1 MIVCL
6 IDGDGNIF
14 SSDLIKQGHYG
25 GRQAAML
32 LTKGLTDYLSSADPT
47 EASAHGRGQLWLTIY
62 CNKNGL
68 LDTLTSNM
76 VCTTEEFEAFVLGF
90 NQASPLFSIVD
101 VGNGKE
107 AADSKIKGAHTCSG
121 SGLYQVVKPFV
132 SRVPPRLH
140 SFPSDLQGVL
150 WRYVFPAVLLSF
162 VTLRRFSGA
171 HDNGYTS
178 TLNLLQNEGLLDK
191 VILLKGYKDLAHEIN
206 SLNLPQLNIDGV
218 FIQKKL
224 QTNGKQKA
232 TAAVPNANAA
242 GSAASKSPKPPK
254 QPMPLPHDNDKAR
267 YSKPATPVPTVAKTA
282 TPVRKPRPLDPDQVR
297 QPLLHR
303 LPVYSN

>member
-1 MIVCL
+1 M
-6 IDGDGNIF
+6 
-14 SSDLIKQGHYG
+14 
-25 GRQAAML
+25 
-32 LTKGLTDYLSSADPT
+32 
-47 EASAHGRGQLWLTIY
+47 
-62 CNKNGL
+62 
-68 LDTLTSNM
+68 
-76 VCTTEEFEAFVLGF
+76 
-90 NQASPLFSIVD
+90 
-101 VGNGKE
+101 
-107 AADSKIKGAHTCSG
+107 
-121 SGLYQVVKPFV
+121 
-132 SRVPPRLH
+132 
-140 SFPSDLQGVL
+140 
-150 WRYVFPAVLLSF
+150 
-162 VTLRRFSGA
+162 LRRFSGA

-282 TPVRKPRPLDPDQVR
+282 TPVRKPRPLDPDQLR

-303 LPVYSN
+303 LPVYFN